1 MGKAPAPE
9 SSVPTPP
16 SSARWTAWGPLPP
29 SRPRRA
35 GDVDRKH
42 LLHRGPQAPRHSMT
56 TTDLR
61 GWEKLKNRMLME
73 GCRGTA
79 LPGWSAWNVGCYR
92 NQSGTTNSSSL
103 GKHCLFQVDGEF
115 GNAWHLQFNS
125 EIRYHGMLP
134 IRCKSKCWLRRMVF
148 VTKLEESKPRGK
160 KSLDRSL
167 HSGWWLPGYIAQ
179 VTRQRHWL
187 PCRTRE
193 KRHRYRKWTLLGS
206 STRSPM

>member
-16 SSARWTAWGPLPP
+16 FKRK
-29 SRPRRA
+29 
-35 GDVDRKH
+35 VDR
-42 LLHRGPQAPRHSMT
+42 LGAAATFTSTSCWGRGSEAPPASGPPGPRHSMT